1 MAESQK
7 ADQSEH
13 TGEPNEEMEKPSQA
27 GASVDSVDP
36 GASRSNAPTASA
48 DGNSG
53 DDATNAVSAS
63 TSTID
68 GAGDAGNS
76 ETVKESYAENSKTVE
91 EMITDALLTV
101 GEMASEEDS
110 QRERETASVD
120 ASQTEVET
128 ASVDASQTEGETA
141 SVDASQT
148 EGETASVAA
157 SQTEGETASVAASQ
171 TEGETASVAASQTE
185 GETASVAASQTERE
199 TASVAASQTERETAS
214 AAASQAE
221 RETDSAAASQA
232 ERETDSAAA
241 SQAERETASA
251 AASQAER
258 ETDSAAASQA
268 ERETDSAAASQ
279 AERETAS
286 AAASQAERETA
297 SAAASQAERETASAA
312 ASQAERE
319 TASAAASQAER
330 ETASAAASQAERETA
345 SAAASQAERETASAA
360 ASQAERETAS
370 AAASQAERET
380 ASADASQAEGETAGP
395 DASQTE
401 RETAGPD
408 ASQTERETAGPD
420 ASQTERETASADASQ
435 TKRETASADASQTE
449 RETAGPDAS
458 QTERETAGP
467 DASQTE
473 RETAGPDASQ
483 TERETAGP
491 DTSQTER
498 ETASP
503 DASQTVEETGNT
515 NASQTNGET
524 DSTDIPLDMGVVDAD
539 EMEVSAIKVEDE
551 QMQDEHNLEGMPVI
565 TAVEQGSDMDAFS
578 SNSLD
583 HGDEVEKMDTGTDA
597 LTEKQIGQPSKT
609 GQVDNTDSMPSI
621 VDTEDTEQPAEQ
633 TNFEEA
639 SGSSPPM
646 EEDHSEDVKPFHPS
660 PTSSEA
666 LLPQNSKG
674 SDSPAGLEN
683 GVTGQPVKVVDSTQC
698 AQATAE
704 PVSTSVDTLSMVNVK
719 DEPVDEEYDQAL
731 APVVLTEG
739 VKDEPDAAEELKISN
754 VFSVGGAPTPIA
766 TSMPVTALSKTAMP
780 PLTPAASSIP
790 PLMPMAMRVAC
801 SACNKVLLKGQ
812 TAYQRKGSSDLFC
825 STSCLTTY
833 SPPSVVKTTAPCTA
847 KKPCHYC
854 LKEVANPKDV
864 ITAPVDTMGTVKDFC
879 SQTCLSSFNFKRNSA
894 VSTLSS
900 LSTMTVAVKCSMCKK
915 ACISKHEVIFQG
927 SMHRLCSEVCFTRFR
942 STNKLSMNSCQS
954 CNNYCYGKVTVLVM
968 QGVNKTFCSAGC
980 VTTFKQKAKKSVAC
994 TMCRNFRAPA
1004 EMVDSADSD
1013 GKLEMFCSTGCVT
1026 AHKVQTV
1033 SSSGAQV
1040 ECNTCGQKTVP
1051 SFHLAMSDGSIRNFC
1066 TMNCVVTFQDQFNKS
1081 NSQSQMNVAPST
1093 GTTAAPGQT
1102 RDRGSQGTRLPCFQC
1117 HRLFSSKP
1125 ELIQFKDKMVFLCS
1139 VNCSEEYRKINYEMA
1154 RCEYCKIEKPAK
1166 EVKRINNR
1174 DYTFCSEGCKL
1185 LYKHDLTKRWGKHCR
1200 NCAYCASTAQEAITG
1215 QYGGK
1220 MEEFCSDEC
1229 KSHYTLLFCQVAKCD
1244 ACERQGKL
1252 IETLPM
1258 LGEVKHFCN
1267 LQCLLD
1273 FCSLQTQN
1281 QGKPQGQKGTVPR
1294 RHVKY
1299 VGNASTQTQAPRAP
1313 PPKVQKN
1320 KALLCKPMVQNKGVM
1335 CKPNFTTSGC
1345 QTDDNFPKV
1354 IVVPVPVPVYVPV
1367 PMNLYT
1373 QYAPQPVG
1381 LPIPLPVP
1389 MFLPVTLDNAERI
1402 VETIQDIKEKIPSDP
1417 FEADLI
1423 LMAEMVAEEGRE
1435 KSPPRP
1441 PERPAPAV
1449 QDDMRSLPRLS
1460 TIDSSFLTLI
1470 VDQGSTYSGDLDT
1483 EELSNFLT
1491 SWHDEPPPTPGVSS
1505 RHSRP
1510 YAHETLRPIMDIH
1523 TPTTP
1528 PPPIMDIEADFP
1540 VQTLEL
1546 MAHWRD
1552 QERDRSP
1559 SPPPSPPRRRARRK
1573 ARDGLPQKKKRRK
1586 SKAAETA
1593 SVVASLGEAQ
1603 SDVVPGEP
1611 PKLQHMYGVDAWKR
1625 WVQWSKTQPDLEK
1638 PRFGSRPMEI
1648 KEDVLKCTTAE
1659 LGYGLCRFIC
1669 EVKRPN
1675 GESYSQDSLF
1685 YLCLGIQQ
1693 YLFQNG
1699 RMENIFTDLF
1709 YGKFTLEITKLLKG
1723 FKPTIMASG
1732 YLHSRVEEEYL
1743 WDCKQL
1749 GAYSPIV
1756 LLNTLLFFCT
1766 KFFQFKTVAQHRQL
1780 SFAHVMR
1787 CTKSIHDNTKSN
1799 FLRFYPPIPKKDLA
1813 TETAAADVDGVAA
1826 KRKRDDEE
1834 KEEVLEMMENSEN
1847 PLRCP
1852 VRLYEFY
1859 LSKCSDSV
1867 KQRTNVFFLLPERSC
1882 VPNSPMWFSSQ
1893 GLDDHTLDTMLTR
1906 ILTVREIHLGDPQRN
1921 KPQSKDPEWVPDQ
1934 HDDNSD

>member
-1 MAESQK
+1 
-7 ADQSEH
+7 
-13 TGEPNEEMEKPSQA
+13 
-27 GASVDSVDP
+27 
-36 GASRSNAPTASA
+36 
-48 DGNSG
+48 
-53 DDATNAVSAS
+53 
-63 TSTID
+63 
-68 GAGDAGNS
+68 
-76 ETVKESYAENSKTVE
+76 
-91 EMITDALLTV
+91 
-101 GEMASEEDS
+101 
-110 QRERETASVD
+110 
-120 ASQTEVET
+120 
-128 ASVDASQTEGETA
+128 
-141 SVDASQT
+141 
-148 EGETASVAA
+148 
-157 SQTEGETASVAASQ
+157 
-171 TEGETASVAASQTE
+171 
-185 GETASVAASQTERE
+185 
-199 TASVAASQTERETAS
+199 
-214 AAASQAE
+214 
-221 RETDSAAASQA
+221 
-232 ERETDSAAA
+232 
-241 SQAERETASA
+241 
-251 AASQAER
+251 
-258 ETDSAAASQA
+258 
-268 ERETDSAAASQ
+268 
-279 AERETAS
+279 
-286 AAASQAERETA
+286 
-297 SAAASQAERETASAA
+297 
-312 ASQAERE
+312 
-319 TASAAASQAER
+319 
-330 ETASAAASQAERETA
+330 
-345 SAAASQAERETASAA
+345 
-360 ASQAERETAS
+360 
-370 AAASQAERET
+370 
-380 ASADASQAEGETAGP
+380 
-395 DASQTE
+395 
-401 RETAGPD
+401 
-408 ASQTERETAGPD
+408 
-420 ASQTERETASADASQ
+420 
-435 TKRETASADASQTE
+435 
-449 RETAGPDAS
+449 
-458 QTERETAGP
+458 
-467 DASQTE
+467 
-473 RETAGPDASQ
+473 
-483 TERETAGP
+483 
-491 DTSQTER
+491 
-498 ETASP
+498 
-503 DASQTVEETGNT
+503 
-515 NASQTNGET
+515 
-524 DSTDIPLDMGVVDAD
+524 
-539 EMEVSAIKVEDE
+539 MEVNAIKVEDD
-551 QMQDEHNLEGMPVI
+551 QMQEEHNLEGMPVI
-565 TAVEQGSDMDAFS
+565 TAVEKGSDMDAFS

-597 LTEKQIGQPSKT
+597 LTEKQIEKPSKT

-621 VDTEDTEQPAEQ
+621 VDTGNKTAACS
-633 TNFEEA
+633 F
-639 SGSSPPM
+639 
-646 EEDHSEDVKPFHPS
+646 F
-660 PTSSEA
+660 
-666 LLPQNSKG
+666 L
-674 SDSPAGLEN
+674 
-683 GVTGQPVKVVDSTQC
+683 STQS
-698 AQATAE
+698 AQPTAE

-739 VKDEPDAAEELKISN
+739 VKDEPDTAELKISN

-766 TSMPVTALSKTAMP
+766 TSTSVTALSKTVMP
-780 PLTPAASSIP
+780 PLTPAAASIP

-825 STSCLTTY
+825 STSCLTSY
-833 SPPSVVKTTAPCTA
+833 SPPSVVKTTAPCPA

-854 LKEVANPKDV
+854 LKEIANPKDV

-879 SQTCLSSFNFKRNSA
+879 SQTCLSSFNFKRNS
-894 VSTLSS
+894 
-900 LSTMTVAVKCSMCKK
+900 CSMCKK
-915 ACISKHEVIFQG
+915 ACISKHEVVYQG

-968 QGVNKTFCSAGC
+968 QGVNKTFCSVGC
-980 VTTFKQKAKKSVAC
+980 VTTFKQKAKKPVAC
-994 TMCRNFRAPA
+994 TMCRNFRAPV

-1066 TMNCVVTFQDQFNKS
+1066 TMNCVVTFQ
-1081 NSQSQMNVAPST
+1081 VTPL
-1093 GTTAAPGQT
+1093 GTTAPPAAPGQT
-1102 RDRGSQGTRLPCFQC
+1102 RDRGSQGTKLPCFQC
-1117 HRLFSSKP
+1117 HHLFSSKP
-1125 ELIQFKDKMVFLCS
+1125 ELIQFKDKLVFLCS

-1166 EVKRINNR
+1166 EVKKINNR

-1200 NCAYCASTAQEAITG
+1200 NCAYCASTAQKAVTG

-1244 ACERQGKL
+1244 ACDRQGKL

-1281 QGKPQGQKGTVPR
+1281 QGKPQGQKVAISIAQSPSNTTTATSMSDPVIANVVSLASSPIGQPNYTTALQGI
-1294 RHVKY
+1294 HTHTDSVK
-1299 VGNASTQTQAPRAP
+1299 ASTQTQAPRAP

-1320 KALLCKPMVQNKGVM
+1320 KALLCKPMVQNKGIM

-1345 QTDDNFPKV
+1345 QTEDNFPKV

-1373 QYAPQPVG
+1373 QYSPQPVG

-1435 KSPPRP
+1435 KSPQRP

-1449 QDDMRSLPRLS
+1449 QDGNQGRESGIGMRPGSCSLCTKWKKDCNMVRLHGFAQH
-1460 TIDSSFLTLI
+1460 FL
-1470 VDQGSTYSGDLDT
+1470 
-1483 EELSNFLT
+1483 
-1491 SWHDEPPPTPGVSS
+1491 
-1505 RHSRP
+1505 
-1510 YAHETLRPIMDIH
+1510 LRCLMN
-1523 TPTTP
+1523 
-1528 PPPIMDIEADFP
+1528 MS
-1540 VQTLEL
+1540 QLEL
-1546 MAHWRD
+1546 V
-1552 QERDRSP
+1552 SP
-1559 SPPPSPPRRRARRK
+1559 S
-1573 ARDGLPQKKKRRK
+1573 LWLHRRK

-1625 WVQWSKTQPDLEK
+1625 WVQWSKTQPALEK

-1723 FKPTIMASG
+1723 FKPTITASG

-1766 KFFQFKTVAQHRQL
+1766 KFFQFKTVAQHCQL

-1813 TETAAADVDGVAA
+1813 TET
-1826 KRKRDDEE
+1826 RDDEE

-1921 KPQSKDPEWVPDQ
+1921 KPKSKDPEWAPDQ
-1934 HDDNSD
+1934 HGDNSD

>member
-1 MAESQK
+1 MRPPKHDPAKLHCFLTHCSLNPEASCTNV
-7 ADQSEH
+7 SEE
-13 TGEPNEEMEKPSQA
+13 TNPPLTRTTLGQLCA
-27 GASVDSVDP
+27 ASWL
-36 GASRSNAPTASA
+36 SRSRQPATQPGIEHGSVVTPLSLRCSA
-48 DGNSG
+48 LDRC
-53 DDATNAVSAS
+53 ATREAVKT
-63 TSTID
+63 TST
-68 GAGDAGNS
+68 
-76 ETVKESYAENSKTVE
+76 
-91 EMITDALLTV
+91 
-101 GEMASEEDS
+101 
-110 QRERETASVD
+110 
-120 ASQTEVET
+120 
-128 ASVDASQTEGETA
+128 
-141 SVDASQT
+141 
-148 EGETASVAA
+148 
-157 SQTEGETASVAASQ
+157 
-171 TEGETASVAASQTE
+171 
-185 GETASVAASQTERE
+185 
-199 TASVAASQTERETAS
+199 
-214 AAASQAE
+214 
-221 RETDSAAASQA
+221 
-232 ERETDSAAA
+232 
-241 SQAERETASA
+241 
-251 AASQAER
+251 
-258 ETDSAAASQA
+258 
-268 ERETDSAAASQ
+268 
-279 AERETAS
+279 
-286 AAASQAERETA
+286 
-297 SAAASQAERETASAA
+297 
-312 ASQAERE
+312 
-319 TASAAASQAER
+319 
-330 ETASAAASQAERETA
+330 
-345 SAAASQAERETASAA
+345 
-360 ASQAERETAS
+360 
-370 AAASQAERET
+370 
-380 ASADASQAEGETAGP
+380 
-395 DASQTE
+395 
-401 RETAGPD
+401 
-408 ASQTERETAGPD
+408 
-420 ASQTERETASADASQ
+420 
-435 TKRETASADASQTE
+435 
-449 RETAGPDAS
+449 
-458 QTERETAGP
+458 
-467 DASQTE
+467 
-473 RETAGPDASQ
+473 
-483 TERETAGP
+483 
-491 DTSQTER
+491 
-498 ETASP
+498 
-503 DASQTVEETGNT
+503 
-515 NASQTNGET
+515 
-524 DSTDIPLDMGVVDAD
+524 
-539 EMEVSAIKVEDE
+539 
-551 QMQDEHNLEGMPVI
+551 
-565 TAVEQGSDMDAFS
+565 
-578 SNSLD
+578 
-583 HGDEVEKMDTGTDA
+583 
-597 LTEKQIGQPSKT
+597 
-609 GQVDNTDSMPSI
+609 
-621 VDTEDTEQPAEQ
+621 
-633 TNFEEA
+633 
-639 SGSSPPM
+639 
-646 EEDHSEDVKPFHPS
+646 
-660 PTSSEA
+660 
-666 LLPQNSKG
+666 
-674 SDSPAGLEN
+674 
-683 GVTGQPVKVVDSTQC
+683 
-698 AQATAE
+698 
-704 PVSTSVDTLSMVNVK
+704 
-719 DEPVDEEYDQAL
+719 
-731 APVVLTEG
+731 
-739 VKDEPDAAEELKISN
+739 
-754 VFSVGGAPTPIA
+754 
-766 TSMPVTALSKTAMP
+766 PVTALSKTAMP

-833 SPPSVVKTTAPCTA
+833 SPPSVVKTTAPCPA

-900 LSTMTVAVKCSMCKK
+900 LTTMTVAVKCSMCKK

-954 CNNYCYGKVTVLVM
+954 CNNYCYGKVTVLVV

-1093 GTTAAPGQT
+1093 GTTAAPGQN

-1281 QGKPQGQKGTVPR
+1281 QVAISIAQSPSNTTTATSASDPVIANVVSLASSPIGQPNYTTALGIRFVPWLLTLFI
-1294 RHVKY
+1294 VWQ
-1299 VGNASTQTQAPRAP
+1299 ASTQTQAPRAP

-1320 KALLCKPMVQNKGVM
+1320 KALLCKPMVQNKGIM

-1449 QDDMRSLPRLS
+1449 QDGNQGRESGIGMRPGSCSLCTKWKKTDCNMERLHGLAQH
-1460 TIDSSFLTLI
+1460 FL
-1470 VDQGSTYSGDLDT
+1470 
-1483 EELSNFLT
+1483 
-1491 SWHDEPPPTPGVSS
+1491 
-1505 RHSRP
+1505 
-1510 YAHETLRPIMDIH
+1510 
-1523 TPTTP
+1523 
-1528 PPPIMDIEADFP
+1528 
-1540 VQTLEL
+1540 
-1546 MAHWRD
+1546 
-1552 QERDRSP
+1552 
-1559 SPPPSPPRRRARRK
+1559 
-1573 ARDGLPQKKKRRK
+1573 
-1586 SKAAETA
+1586 
-1593 SVVASLGEAQ
+1593 
-1603 SDVVPGEP
+1603 DVVPGEP

-1638 PRFGSRPMEI
+1638 PRFGCGSLTLTFCSPVTARPMEI

-1723 FKPTIMASG
+1723 FKPTITASG

-1787 CTKSIHDNTKSN
+1787 CTKSIHDNTKYN

-1813 TETAAADVDGVAA
+1813 TET
-1826 KRKRDDEE
+1826 RKRDDEE

>member
-1 MAESQK
+1 
-7 ADQSEH
+7 
-13 TGEPNEEMEKPSQA
+13 
-27 GASVDSVDP
+27 
-36 GASRSNAPTASA
+36 
-48 DGNSG
+48 
-53 DDATNAVSAS
+53 
-63 TSTID
+63 
-68 GAGDAGNS
+68 
-76 ETVKESYAENSKTVE
+76 
-91 EMITDALLTV
+91 
-101 GEMASEEDS
+101 
-110 QRERETASVD
+110 
-120 ASQTEVET
+120 
-128 ASVDASQTEGETA
+128 
-141 SVDASQT
+141 
-148 EGETASVAA
+148 
-157 SQTEGETASVAASQ
+157 
-171 TEGETASVAASQTE
+171 
-185 GETASVAASQTERE
+185 
-199 TASVAASQTERETAS
+199 
-214 AAASQAE
+214 
-221 RETDSAAASQA
+221 
-232 ERETDSAAA
+232 
-241 SQAERETASA
+241 
-251 AASQAER
+251 
-258 ETDSAAASQA
+258 
-268 ERETDSAAASQ
+268 
-279 AERETAS
+279 
-286 AAASQAERETA
+286 
-297 SAAASQAERETASAA
+297 
-312 ASQAERE
+312 
-319 TASAAASQAER
+319 
-330 ETASAAASQAERETA
+330 
-345 SAAASQAERETASAA
+345 
-360 ASQAERETAS
+360 
-370 AAASQAERET
+370 
-380 ASADASQAEGETAGP
+380 
-395 DASQTE
+395 
-401 RETAGPD
+401 
-408 ASQTERETAGPD
+408 
-420 ASQTERETASADASQ
+420 
-435 TKRETASADASQTE
+435 
-449 RETAGPDAS
+449 
-458 QTERETAGP
+458 
-467 DASQTE
+467 
-473 RETAGPDASQ
+473 
-483 TERETAGP
+483 
-491 DTSQTER
+491 
-498 ETASP
+498 
-503 DASQTVEETGNT
+503 
-515 NASQTNGET
+515 
-524 DSTDIPLDMGVVDAD
+524 
-539 EMEVSAIKVEDE
+539 MEVNAIKVEEE
-551 QMQDEHNLEGMPVI
+551 QMQEEHNLEGMPVI
-565 TAVEQGSDMDAFS
+565 TAVEEGSDMDAFS

-597 LTEKQIGQPSKT
+597 LTEKQREKPSKT

-621 VDTEDTEQPAEQ
+621 VDTEDTKQPAEQ
-633 TNFEEA
+633 TSFEEA

-646 EEDHSEDVKPFHPS
+646 EGDHSEDVKPFHPS

-666 LLPQNSKG
+666 FLPQNSKG

-683 GVTGQPVKVVDSTQC
+683 GVTGQQVKVVDS
-698 AQATAE
+698 AQPTAE

-754 VFSVGGAPTPIA
+754 VFSVGGGPTPIA
-766 TSMPVTALSKTAMP
+766 TSIPVTSLSKTVMP
-780 PLTPAASSIP
+780 PLTPAAASIP

-825 STSCLTTY
+825 STSCLTSY
-833 SPPSVVKTTAPCTA
+833 SPPSVVKTTAPCPA

-854 LKEVANPKDV
+854 LKEIANPKDV

-879 SQTCLSSFNFKRNSA
+879 SQTCLSSFNFKRNS
-894 VSTLSS
+894 
-900 LSTMTVAVKCSMCKK
+900 CSMCKK

-994 TMCRNFRAPA
+994 TMCRNFRAPV

-1066 TMNCVVTFQDQFNKS
+1066 TMNCVVTFQS
-1081 NSQSQMNVAPST
+1081 NSQSQMNVTPGT
-1093 GTTAAPGQT
+1093 GTTAPPAAPGQT
-1102 RDRGSQGTRLPCFQC
+1102 RDSGSQGTRLPCFQC

-1200 NCAYCASTAQEAITG
+1200 TCAYCASTAQEAVTG
-1215 QYGGK
+1215 QYGGRV
-1220 MEEFCSDEC
+1220 EEFCSDEC

-1281 QGKPQGQKGTVPR
+1281 QGKPQGQKVAISIAQSPSNTTTATSVSDPVIANVVSLASSPIGQPNYTTALQGIPDVCVCPM
-1294 RHVKY
+1294 VT
-1299 VGNASTQTQAPRAP
+1299 NSLFIMWQASTQTQAPRAP

-1320 KALLCKPMVQNKGVM
+1320 KALLCKPMVQNKGIM

-1435 KSPPRP
+1435 KSPQRP

-1449 QDDMRSLPRLS
+1449 QDGNQGRESGIGMRPGSCSLCTKWKKTDCDMERLRGLAQH
-1460 TIDSSFLTLI
+1460 FLS
-1470 VDQGSTYSGDLDT
+1470 VAWPN
-1483 EELSNFLT
+1483 E
-1491 SWHDEPPPTPGVSS
+1491 HEPVGTC
-1505 RHSRP
+1505 
-1510 YAHETLRPIMDIH
+1510 ETFSM
-1523 TPTTP
+1523 
-1528 PPPIMDIEADFP
+1528 
-1540 VQTLEL
+1540 
-1546 MAHWRD
+1546 
-1552 QERDRSP
+1552 
-1559 SPPPSPPRRRARRK
+1559 
-1573 ARDGLPQKKKRRK
+1573 RRK
-1586 SKAAETA
+1586 SKAAETV

-1675 GESYSQDSLF
+1675 RESYSQDSLF

-1723 FKPTIMASG
+1723 FKPTITASG

-1813 TETAAADVDGVAA
+1813 TET
-1826 KRKRDDEE
+1826 RDDEE
-1834 KEEVLEMMENSEN
+1834 KEVLEMMENSEN